1 MIRTY
6 CLVAILCAP
15 LGLAACG
22 ASSSGPKGSSGAAEA
37 SSGAPSATGG
47 ADASSG
53 ASAAPAEG
61 AAESKPVVKKSKIEQ
76 CTDVGN
82 SMQLGQKIGPI
93 ANVNDGPKLRQMVGE
108 LRRGADELGK
118 VGVGLP
124 DLERVRGNYVE
135 TMRGMA
141 DALEAAADAK
151 GSGEQK
157 SALERF
163 RKLEPKLNE
172 LIGDLN
178 TVCNSR

>member
-1 MIRTY
+1 MIRNY
-6 CLVAILCAP
+6 CLVAFLCAP

-22 ASSSGPKGSSGAAEA
+22 ASSSGPKGSSGPAEAASGAASGAASAEA
-37 SSGAPSATGG
+37 SSGAP
-47 ADASSG
+47 
-53 ASAAPAEG
+53 AAPVEG
-61 AAESKPVVKKSKIEQ
+61 SAESKPVVKKSKIEQ
-76 CTDVGN
+76 CADVGN

-93 ANVNDGPKLRQMVGE
+93 ANVNDGPKLRQMAGE
-108 LRRGADELGK
+108 LRRGADDLSK
-118 VGVGLP
+118 VGVGVP
-124 DLERVRGNYVE
+124 ELERIRGNYVE

-151 GSGEQK
+151 ESGAQK

-163 RKLEPKLNE
+163 RKLEPKLND